1 MSFPV
6 QNIRDAAKAKGLTLK
21 SIEQA
26 LNIGNGVIAK
36 WAKNRSYPPYD
47 RIVAIADFLDVPVSQ
62 LTGDG
67 EEAKKPTVKD
77 DELSEYDMEIMEL
90 LRLVPEERKPNVTAI
105 LKEHLRLSGLIE

>member
-67 EEAKKPTVKD
+67 EEAKKPTPEGEPNKAALLAAVD
-77 DELSEYDMEIMEL
+77 TMTREELIQMLNAISK
-90 LRLVPEERKPNVTAI
+90 RLTEV
-105 LKEHLRLSGLIE
+105 

>member
-67 EEAKKPTVKD
+67 EETKKPAPEGEPNKAALLKAVDTMSRE
-77 DELSEYDMEIMEL
+77 ELIQMLNKISQ
-90 LRLVPEERKPNVTAI
+90 RLTEV
-105 LKEHLRLSGLIE
+105 